1 MPAQEEVIY
10 SLTLSPLLALSSII
24 ALQESISQANSSD
37 NGKQIFDRGDDK
49 YR

>member
-10 SLTLSPLLALSSII
+10 SLTLSP
-24 ALQESISQANSSD
+24 LQESISQANSSD